1 MNFAWPHAFWLL
13 ALLPLMAWWMWRR
26 RGVAAVPFSSL
37 AAVDELPPSLRQRWM
52 WLPKALTLIASALL
66 VVAVARPREGREQ
79 TVSETEGIAIEM
91 VIDRSGSMQAMD
103 FEIDGEPVDRL
114 TAVKNVA
121 SKFITGGED
130 LEGRFSDLVGLIT
143 FAAYADAETPPT
155 LDHSF
160 VVSRLNQTQ
169 IVNRR
174 DEDGTAIGDAIA
186 LSVEKLNALDARQK
200 RKVKSKILILL
211 TDGENTAGQLDPVQ
225 AAELAETMGIKI
237 YAIGVGTKGKAPV
250 PVRDPFTGRQ
260 RLHYMEVNIDEET
273 LRKVAELTEGKYF
286 RATDTDSLD
295 AIYREIDQLEKTEVE
310 THQYVSYRE
319 LAVQS
324 WHWGTVTIP
333 PVIAMALVVLIVRS
347 LLEHLWLK
355 ELV

>member
-13 ALLPLMAWWMWRR
+13 ALIPLMAWWMWRR
-26 RGVAAVPFSSL
+26 RGTASIAFSSV

-52 WLPKALTLIASALL
+52 WLPKALTLIAFALL
-66 VVAVARPREGREQ
+66 VVALARPREGREQ
-79 TVSETEGIAIEM
+79 TVSQTEGIAIEM

-103 FEIDGEPVDRL
+103 FNIDGEPVDRL

-160 VVSRLNQTQ
+160 VVSRLNQTE

-186 LSVEKLNALDARQK
+186 LSVEKLNALDARQE
-200 RKVKSKILILL
+200 RKVQSKILILL
-211 TDGENTAGQLDPVQ
+211 TDGENTAGELNPVQ
-225 AAELAETMGIKI
+225 AAELAETMGIKV

-260 RLHYMEVNIDEET
+260 RLHYMEVNIDEAT
-273 LRKVAELTEGKYF
+273 LQKVAEITGGKYF

-310 THQYVSYRE
+310 TQQYVSYRE
-319 LAVQS
+319 LAVQPWYWRS
-324 WHWGTVTIP
+324 FTVP
-333 PVIAMALVVLIVRS
+333 PVVAIAFVVLILRS